1 MEILYLLLQFSEE
14 SSKQS
19 YHLRMTMRQRARS
32 SESREVTECF
42 LGEWENE

>member
-14 SSKQS
+14 SGKQS
-19 YHLRMTMRQRARS
+19 YHLRMTMRQRAGS
-32 SESREVTECF
+32 SESTEVMECF